1 MQQVE
6 EDASKE
12 CLELCNE
19 CLIKAVKKFPSQFL
33 ELCHEM
39 DELKVNASF
48 NDTIKAAFAQAAT
61 EKEDIKK
68 ETWSAYTISQIS
80 IGAYFWQLFVRLT
93 VISQD
98 LNTENPLIFF
108 GMEVDP

>member
-19 CLIKAVKKFPSQFL
+19 CLIQAVKKFPSQFL

-48 NDTIKAAFAQAAT
+48 NDTIKAAFAQAT
-61 EKEDIKK
+61 EKEDIKN
-68 ETWSAYTISQIS
+68 ETWSAHTISQIS
-80 IGAYFWQLFVRLT
+80 IGAYFWQLLY
-93 VISQD
+93 D
-98 LNTENPLIFF
+98 LR
-108 GMEVDP
+108 